1 MKINIFIALL
11 SIALFLL
18 MPYAIYGDTDNLDH
32 SIHSYDTGIDMVKKA
47 ISSNN
52 FPQAELILRNM
63 LKKYPY
69 NHELLSIL
77 ARVLFWQ
84 KRYDESIEVFN
95 RALQLKPDESLKEE
109 LEKVRIAKILNESSH
124 LLEKGNIKE
133 AKERFAELFETKK
146 EEYES
151 GYNIGM
157 IYIKEREYEK
167 AMEMFKYLQSKF
179 PDDIGF
185 KALYIESLILN
196 RDLKRAKNELFSLTE
211 EERNYLSIKR
221 PDLFYRVKK
230 NYLKVSGS
238 WYDFVEEGRSSEHET
253 SLEISQRINNFTFVL
268 NSLYAT
274 RYGLHDKQ
282 ITIDVYSNI
291 GEKSKRWGF
300 LSLSISPD
308 AEFLPKTSFGGEIYQ
323 AYENSEVFLGY
334 RHMSFKDTSVD
345 ILMPGIIIYL
355 PYNLSLNERL
365 YLVPKNGGYSL
376 LSTLHYEPN
385 HKIRAF
391 YSIAIGKAVDRIS
404 VLQDIQKISTITN
417 RVGLELRISPDLS
430 IGSEFYHEFR
440 ENMYTKYGLTIFS
453 RIWW

>member
-1 MKINIFIALL
+1 MNIFIALL
-11 SIALFLL
+11 SIAVFILI
-18 MPYAIYGDTDNLDH
+18 PCTIYGSTNNLDY
-32 SIHSYDTGIDMVKKA
+32 SIYSYDTGIDMVKKA

-52 FPQAELILRNM
+52 FLQAELILREI
-63 LKKYPY
+63 LKRYPD

-84 KRYDESIEVFN
+84 KKYDESIEVFN
-95 RALQLKPDESLKEE
+95 RVLQLRYDDSLKEE
-109 LEKVRIAKILNESSH
+109 LEKVKIAKILNESTY
-124 LLEKGNIKE
+124 LLKKGDIKQ
-133 AKERFAELFETKK
+133 AKERFTELFETRR

-151 GYNIGM
+151 GYNLGM

-167 AMEMFKYLQSKF
+167 AVEMFKYLRSKF

-185 KALYIESLILN
+185 KTLYIESLILN
-196 RDLKRAKNELFSLTE
+196 RELEKAKNELFSLPE
-211 EERNYLSIKR
+211 KEKNYLSVER
-221 PDLFYRVKK
+221 QDLFYRIKK
-230 NYLKVSGS
+230 NYLRISGS
-238 WYDFVEEGRSSEHET
+238 WYDFLEESRSSEQET
-253 SLEISQRINNFTFVL
+253 YFEISQRINNFTFVL
-268 NSLYAT
+268 NTLSAT

-282 ITIDVYSNI
+282 ITLDVYRNI

-323 AYENSEVFLGY
+323 AYRNSEISMGY

-345 ILMPGIIIYL
+345 IFIPGIIIYL
-355 PYNLSLNERL
+355 PFNLSLNERL
-365 YLVPKNGGYSL
+365 YLVPRNGAWSI

-391 YSIAIGKAVDRIS
+391 YSISVGKTVDRIG
-404 VLQDIQKISTITN
+404 VLQDTQKITTVVN
-417 RVGLELRISPDLS
+417 RLGFEWRISPDFS
-430 IGSEFYHEFR
+430 IGSELTHEFR
-440 ENMYTKYGLTIFS
+440 KDLYTKQGITIFS